1 MIEFN
6 ITTTNINSNNNNNQT
21 DTNTEE
27 IDVVGKI
34 LEGTLNLKKLKNST
48 VKTDVPT
55 KSYTQKDTNSTKL
68 PLILNI
74 VN

>member
-1 MIEFN
+1 MH
-6 ITTTNINSNNNNNQT
+6 SNQT

-27 IDVVGKI
+27 IDEIGK
-34 LEGTLNLKKLKNST
+34 LFEGSLSLKKLKASP

-55 KSYTQKDTNSTKL
+55 KSYTQKDCNATKL

>member
-1 MIEFN
+1 MH
-6 ITTTNINSNNNNNQT
+6 SNQA
-21 DTNTEE
+21 DTNTEQD
-27 IDVVGKI
+27 IDVIGKFF
-34 LEGTLNLKKLKNST
+34 EGSLSLKKLKGSP